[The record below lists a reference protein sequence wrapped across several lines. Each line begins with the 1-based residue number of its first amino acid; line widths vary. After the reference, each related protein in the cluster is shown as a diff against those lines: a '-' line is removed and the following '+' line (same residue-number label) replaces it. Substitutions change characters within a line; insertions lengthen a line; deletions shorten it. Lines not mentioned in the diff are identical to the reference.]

1 MYCHSKKRATRK
13 ILATNQISYTGT
25 KEAAHEFF
33 TNVFASRP
41 CNTND
46 LLQHLKEN
54 VPSLDDDSDC
64 LTAELTATEILTKL
78 HAAANTSP
86 GPDRVE
92 YRHLKRVDPQC
103 KILHLIFQ
111 RCLVESN
118 VPQAWKD
125 ACTILI
131 HKKQD
136 PSDPA
141 NSRPIALM
149 SCIYKLF
156 MGTLGKRISSWAT
169 HHNILLPEQKSAR
182 PSEGCYEHTYLLK
195 TIIQDTCV
203 NKRTT
208 YVAWLDLHNA
218 FGSIPH
224 SAIKTTLQHISVPDS
239 MVSLITNVYTGATT
253 TIRTS
258 TETTAPIPILSGVK
272 QGCPLSAILFNLC
285 IELIIRSIKNKA
297 TSITKNQSLSFHNM
311 LISCLAYADD
321 LALLARS
328 KDALHAYP
336 DIATSTTSILGLE
349 FRPDKCA
356 SLSIINRKGEPARID
371 PHIFTVHQQPIPALS
386 ARPVASISNL
396 LTQTRTNPAFPSQ
409 ILTASK
415 PRL

>member
-1 MYCHSKKRATRK
+1 MD
-13 ILATNQISYTGT
+13 
-25 KEAAHEFF
+25 
-33 TNVFASRP
+33 VFSSCP

-54 VPSLDDDSDC
+54 VPRIEDDSDH

-78 HAAANTSP
+78 RAAANTSP

-92 YRHLKRVDPQC
+92 YHYLKQVDPQC

-111 RCLVESN
+111 RCLIESN

-141 NSRPIALM
+141 NFLPIALM

-156 MGTLGKRISSWAT
+156 MGTLGKCISSWAI
-169 HHNILLPEQKSAR
+169 HHDILSPEQKSAR

-195 TIIQDTCV
+195 SIIRDTRV

-224 SAIKTTLQHISVPDS
+224 SAIKTTLQHIGEPDPL
-239 MVSLITNVYTGATT
+239 VSLITNIYIGATTT

-258 TETTAPIPILSGVK
+258 TESMEPILILSGVK

-285 IELIIRSIKNKA
+285 IELIIHSIKIKA
-297 TSITKNQSLSFHNM
+297 TTLPKNQSLSFHNT

-321 LALLARS
+321 LVLLARS
-328 KDALHAYP
+328 KDALQAYL
-336 DIATSTTSILGLE
+336 DIATSTASILGLE

-356 SLSIINRKGEPARID
+356 SLTIINRKGEPARID
-371 PHIFTVHQQPIPALS
+371 PQVFTIHHQPILVLAAHESYRYLGVPIGLIHNIDDLDNII
-386 ARPVASISNL
+386 PQLIDNL
-396 LTQTRTNPAFPSQ
+396 EAIRSSPPPCPLAKDRCYQHIHPTCRQ
-409 ILTASK
+409 
-415 PRL
+415 